1 MNAKPLDPFA
11 ANPFNK
17 VQDPAPIDRDPMPAE
32 FEEPAIPKAKP
43 VPAKKKAKTKAVREK
58 AKHSLSLSDHCWR
71 QLRFN
76 SFLEGRSASDI
87 IEELVSNHL
96 AEVRVTRKAG

>member
-43 VPAKKKAKTKAVREK
+43 VPAKKK
-58 AKHSLSLSDHCWR
+58 
-71 QLRFN
+71 
-76 SFLEGRSASDI
+76 
-87 IEELVSNHL
+87 
-96 AEVRVTRKAG
+96 